1 MIVVQSCM
9 LCFTGVLS
17 GSLKLREVQA
27 DMRHEPKTVIAR
39 RVQRLLPFD
48 APNLRLLSIKELR
61 HLERF
66 ISEAMDQEPDCGLI
80 EAESAVSGD

>member
-1 MIVVQSCM
+1 M
-9 LCFTGVLS
+9 
-17 GSLKLREVQA
+17 QA
-27 DMRHEPKTVIAR
+27 DMIHEPKTVIAR
-39 RVQRLLPFD
+39 RIQRLLPFD

-80 EAESAVSGD
+80 EAESTVSGD